1 MTLSTI
7 IINVYY
13 VLNGALEHNFVDKI
27 LNKYSINNNIISY

>member
-7 IINVYY
+7 IIIVYY
-13 VLNGALEHNFVDKI
+13 VFKWRIEAYFVDKI